1 MNILNIL
8 NDEQLKD
15 IPILYILRVIDAIQR
30 ENLNERPSKIC
41 KKLHKNNESVK
52 E

>member
-8 NDEQLKD
+8 NNEGLKD
-15 IPILYILRVIDAIQR
+15 IPILYILRVIDVIQR
-30 ENLNERPSKIC
+30 EKLNERPSGIC
-41 KKLHKNNESVK
+41 NKLHQNNESVK

>member
-15 IPILYILRVIDAIQR
+15 IPILYILRVVDAIQR
-30 ENLNERPSKIC
+30 EKLNERPSEIC
-41 KKLHKNNESVK
+41 KELHKNNESVK